1 MTTRRRIL
9 AIAALAAASTLAA
22 TRAEA
27 QYHQRMIREPE
38 SERTISYMLGL
49 GLIDDGV
56 QRDTLAR
63 PWSIRITSPIIGK
76 FIVGE
81 FAIGGVS
88 TKAPSGVREHFVIP
102 EGEVQLQVPLGPF
115 RPYFGLGGGW
125 VAGHENTGAALE
137 GNTSMVTAALGLRTF
152 LAGDKLTLNVE
163 GRGRRYGSEADN
175 RTGAEITA
183 GVGVRF

>member
-1 MTTRRRIL
+1 MTSRRRIL
-9 AIAALAAASTLAA
+9 TLAAFVAASTFAA
-22 TRAEA
+22 SRAEA
-27 QYHQRMIREPE
+27 QYHQRMLREPT

-63 PWSIRITSPIIGK
+63 PWSVRITSPIIGN

-88 TKAPSGVREHFVIP
+88 TKAPDGVRQHFVIP

-137 GNTSMVTAALGLRTF
+137 GNTSMVTAALGMRTF
-152 LAGDKLTLNVE
+152 LAGDKLTLNIE

-175 RTGAEITA
+175 RTGAEIT
-183 GVGVRF
+183 GGIGIRF